1 MPVVKEDVKSIYL
14 HLLHVGSH
22 FSTLQQLKN
31 ASHANQVANL
41 ARIPILVRNV
51 PWKDLKYGMETA

>member
-1 MPVVKEDVKSIYL
+1 MPVVKEDAKSIYL

-31 ASHANQVANL
+31 ASPANQVVNL
-41 ARIPILVRNV
+41 VRILILVRNV
-51 PWKDLKYGMETA
+51 PWMDFKHGMETV